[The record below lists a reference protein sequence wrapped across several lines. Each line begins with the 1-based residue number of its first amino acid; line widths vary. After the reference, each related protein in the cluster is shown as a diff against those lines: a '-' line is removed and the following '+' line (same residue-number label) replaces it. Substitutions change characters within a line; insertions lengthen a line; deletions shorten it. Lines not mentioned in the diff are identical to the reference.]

1 MDKGFQAVLAS
12 TSVRVESRPE
22 GFPMTRT
29 QAKAEGLKVYP
40 SMTRC
45 TRVDKHGN
53 LRLTL
58 SNRCV
63 QCVELERAYEADL
76 RATAMDKLR
85 AEVER
90 KLRKEMKAE
99 IAEAHRE
106 AKAIIQ
112 DAQREASD
120 KAKMLAKA
128 QATREARRLAALAA
142 RQGPARP
149 SEGAS
154 APCSSVDDSAPWD

>member
-1 MDKGFQAVLAS
+1 MDKGPQAVLAS
-12 TSVRVESRPE
+12 NSVRVESRPE

-40 SMTRC
+40 SRTRC
-45 TRVDKHGN
+45 TKSDKHGN

-106 AKAIIQ
+106 ARAIIQ

-154 APCSSVDDSAPWD
+154 APCSSVDASAPWD